1 MEPKT
6 IDDRYRGCP
15 ACRITDLAR
24 LRPAIIFIGLVAL
37 STGTLMLLDHIFPA
51 WLGVLLVSFQT
62 LCFVGVVALY
72 AGITIVQ
79 WRRVRGK

>member
-1 MEPKT
+1 M
-6 IDDRYRGCP
+6 R
-15 ACRITDLAR
+15 RITDLAR

-62 LCFVGVVALY
+62 LCCVGIVALY